1 VAGKSCRVGVGAIDL
16 VGLKS
21 IRLSTTNVW
30 EAKKIKNNK
39 NRIFRKE
46 RVKFT
51 FIINHVIYVY
61 FQEITKSIFATRQL
75 IKT

>member
-1 VAGKSCRVGVGAIDL
+1 MAGKSCRVGVGAIDL